1 MLNHTF
7 SLCGDLGPYMEDAD
21 VDTKAKEN
29 VPVAGGGDTTGR
41 HRLPRERI
49 LLTVRA
55 FTKVYL
61 MQFVMNTGKH
71 L

>member
-1 MLNHTF
+1 
-7 SLCGDLGPYMEDAD
+7 MEDAD